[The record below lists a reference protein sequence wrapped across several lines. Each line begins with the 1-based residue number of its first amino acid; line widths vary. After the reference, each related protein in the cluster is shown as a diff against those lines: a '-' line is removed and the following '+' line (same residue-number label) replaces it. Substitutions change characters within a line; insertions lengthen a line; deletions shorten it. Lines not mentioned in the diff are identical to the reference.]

1 MDAITG
7 GTDALIDVVIK
18 LKHDGKVV
26 SARST
31 QPDIINASVEA
42 FLGGINKVLL
52 DKNMKSLIKIPNN
65 QFSEI
70 YSSFL
75 HIFLHNTLFFN
86 KKLELNSGINMNNT
100 TQNHYKFMNHDIQIA
115 CFDAEIND
123 LNKVIGFTNSICE
136 KGTVQ
141 LLQARGLAGEKHI
154 LQAAIQA
161 LKAFDNNENT
171 AKDLGLEIC
180 LRASAQRQIS
190 RALDMLGIKEGKM
203 EVCAVAVD
211 CDKDVLNKLGKFWGN
226 A

>member
-1 MDAITG
+1 
-7 GTDALIDVVIK
+7 
-18 LKHDGKVV
+18 
-26 SARST
+26 
-31 QPDIINASVEA
+31 
-42 FLGGINKVLL
+42 
-52 DKNMKSLIKIPNN
+52 MKSLIKIPNN

-100 TQNHYKFMNHDIQIA
+100 TQNYYKFMNHDIQIA

-211 CDKDVLNKLGKFWGN
+211 CDKDVLNKLGEILGEMHDMMQQTDEKTLKNLYKIFHEEIKSAGN
-226 A
+226 IERVLIERTALLNLEI